1 MMLRLTLA
9 SLILVEC
16 ASGSNAIAKESKAPD
31 PARWCFAA
39 QAPLEVLAKPGDKRK
54 PLLTLGPG
62 ALIAGFDSKNSRD
75 HTWIRVMAIDPGKV
89 EPVAGWV
96 DSARVQVL
104 PLGQFPL
111 DKEILKLAG
120 GVFLEDFAA
129 ANAAIARYLLRAPDR
144 EPALLCYLGSAVLP
158 QTRLQLFT
166 RRQGKLTAGAYIELP
181 FSEMHTAI
189 TRLEIRDLLGDGNDC
204 LITHEPYRVGP
215 QNSGV
220 NVVIRRLE
228 GGAFKTLGQIP
239 LEARNLAAYPPKL
252 QILEPTELNIG
263 RPGTDTKGAVEF
275 GARGALTDIVW
286 KGKVNFHV
294 LGREEPV
301 ETLSLEM
308 TWSWDGTR
316 FSPRR

>member
-1 MMLRLTLA
+1 
-9 SLILVEC
+9 
-16 ASGSNAIAKESKAPD
+16 
-31 PARWCFAA
+31 
-39 QAPLEVLAKPGDKRK
+39 
-54 PLLTLGPG
+54 
-62 ALIAGFDSKNSRD
+62 
-75 HTWIRVMAIDPGKV
+75 
-89 EPVAGWV
+89 
-96 DSARVQVL
+96 
-104 PLGQFPL
+104 
-111 DKEILKLAG
+111 
-120 GVFLEDFAA
+120 
-129 ANAAIARYLLRAPDR
+129 
-144 EPALLCYLGSAVLP
+144 
-158 QTRLQLFT
+158 
-166 RRQGKLTAGAYIELP
+166 
-181 FSEMHTAI
+181 
-189 TRLEIRDLLGDGNDC
+189 
-204 LITHEPYRVGP
+204 
-215 QNSGV
+215 V